1 MKGEHT
7 MRLTGFLSSQ
17 TKEVCRCQY
26 WNEVITFTK
35 TASSEG
41 VNDKTLTE
49 KIGELTSKQKKELSN
64 YINII
69 RT

>member
-17 TKEVCRCQY
+17 AREVCRCQY
-26 WNEVITFTK
+26 WNEVITITK
-35 TASSEG
+35 TASPEEA
-41 VNDKTLTE
+41 NDKTLTE
-49 KIGELTSKQKKELSN
+49 KIDELTLKQKKELSN
-64 YINII
+64 YIDSI